1 MATQKRGVSNAVT
14 SKSFQPKYN
23 DCSSIWGLKH
33 LESFQNNYFLTL
45 ADHFKQERTVSL
57 VLTDGISIFRP
68 EAWKSLVISKDSSAI
83 IFDAA
88 FVLKENQNIDPVM
101 QIKVDANVTQNL
113 HVGIWWN
120 QPGNG
125 FYVTSSPSRGLTTV
139 GQGAVDFL
147 TASAIFADAIRNVF
161 FDESKSPLS
170 LEILR
175 LFARFREQTINPPKD
190 TESVLQT
197 IRELGDALYMSAAY
211 RSTENGYE
219 RNRLETIFS
228 PELSANEVFTKGVER
243 WGKRDLEII
252 FEPDQL
258 KNVLKAYA

>member
-147 TASAIFADAIRNVF
+147 TASAIFADVVREVTREQLGDRHRLRVRGAEQVAGG
-161 FDESKSPLS
+161 ELVPGEPPL
-170 LEILR
+170 EGEGPEVHGTRRLR
-175 LFARFREQTINPPKD
+175 LLVRCGGGP
-190 TESVLQT
+190 
-197 IRELGDALYMSAAY
+197 
-211 RSTENGYE
+211 RSGRTRG
-219 RNRLETIFS
+219 
-228 PELSANEVFTKGVER
+228 
-243 WGKRDLEII
+243 
-252 FEPDQL
+252 
-258 KNVLKAYA
+258 